1 MQVNCVGGIANG
13 AEDGTFPI
21 VGVRWHRLQLIAVR
35 SDHDMIVTIAS
46 TVTVVD
52 DDTARRPFD
61 RCHGAAQ
68 SKLIPAMRISGPS
81 PFSLAIARF
90 RPVRHVIGIEPWG
103 DRSQDEILVRL
114 PRARITAICKK
125 PRWNKA
131 NFAGPVAGGRHQFKG
146 MAGRGTGNRAVRAM
160 IPRVGW
166 QSGTRGSITP
176 VNVSQ
181 AVSTRAI
188 RESVWRF
195 SQRLMPGITPG
206 GGRM

>member
-68 SKLIPAMRISGPS
+68 SKLIPAMRIFW
-81 PFSLAIARF
+81 PFTVLARF
-90 RPVRHVIGIEPWG
+90 RRVVRIEPLG
-103 DRSQDEILVRL
+103 VTVR
-114 PRARITAICKK
+114 KMK
-125 PRWNKA
+125 SW
-131 NFAGPVAGGRHQFKG
+131 
-146 MAGRGTGNRAVRAM
+146 
-160 IPRVGW
+160 
-166 QSGTRGSITP
+166 
-176 VNVSQ
+176 
-181 AVSTRAI
+181 
-188 RESVWRF
+188 
-195 SQRLMPGITPG
+195 
-206 GGRM
+206 

>member
-1 MQVNCVGGIANG
+1 MGSNPG
-13 AEDGTFPI
+13 
-21 VGVRWHRLQLIAVR
+21 
-35 SDHDMIVTIAS
+35 
-46 TVTVVD
+46 
-52 DDTARRPFD
+52 
-61 RCHGAAQ
+61 
-68 SKLIPAMRISGPS
+68 
-81 PFSLAIARF
+81 
-90 RPVRHVIGIEPWG
+90 G

-131 NFAGPVAGGRHQFKG
+131 NFAGPVARRRHQFKG

-160 IPRVGW
+160 IPRVVW

-195 SQRLMPGITPG
+195 SQGRMLGITPG
-206 GGRM
+206 GGWM

>member
-1 MQVNCVGGIANG
+1 
-13 AEDGTFPI
+13 
-21 VGVRWHRLQLIAVR
+21 
-35 SDHDMIVTIAS
+35 MIVSIAS

-81 PFSLAIARF
+81 PFSLAIPKF
-90 RPVRHVIGIEPWG
+90 RPVRHVIRIEPWG

-131 NFAGPVAGGRHQFKG
+131 NFASPVACRRHQFKG

-160 IPRVGW
+160 IPRVVW

-181 AVSTRAI
+181 AVPTSAF

-195 SQRLMPGITPG
+195 SQGRMLGITPG
-206 GGRM
+206 GGWM